1 MWTGV
6 VGQVR
11 RREDVQT
18 KINLIF
24 VNLFFY
30 FIVFLVVAIK
40 YAKLCYTSS
49 RGIVSSYIAT
59 KNHVVSKIK
68 NHSTSISNSRSSSR
82 RSFAASI
89 HLFTNAFGSNLS
101 PVDEVNAPPW
111 TTESMEDAPEFVLV
125 CWFYHCRRGEGRQL
139 VTLREAIL
147 RMRLG
152 LKGYTSC

>member
-59 KNHVVSKIK
+59 ETMSYQKFKKSQHINK
-68 NHSTSISNSRSSSR
+68 
-82 RSFAASI
+82 
-89 HLFTNAFGSNLS
+89 
-101 PVDEVNAPPW
+101 
-111 TTESMEDAPEFVLV
+111 
-125 CWFYHCRRGEGRQL
+125 QL
-139 VTLREAIL
+139 P
-147 RMRLG
+147 
-152 LKGYTSC
+152 